1 MRKRYIKYHYDDLS
15 CWCPKEEYKEFPASI
30 TDKEIME
37 DFNAWCDER
46 YEERCKCGHL
56 INPANFKD
64 ESAYLSALKA
74 IKTWYINNLDDYWEE
89 LTETEFKE
97 RQSR

>member
-15 CWCPKEEYKEFPASI
+15 CWSPEDEYKKFPTYTTDEEI
-30 TDKEIME
+30 TK
-37 DFNAWCDER
+37 DFKVWSEKI
-46 YEERCKCGHL
+46 YEKRCKSGHL
-56 INPANFKD
+56 IDPANFKD

-97 RQSR
+97 RRS